1 MNVSSFGY
9 LHNSGRSKLCIFPT
23 NSKKDKKKR
32 EVGGQKMNEYVN
44 SDLAVEKK
52 GFWQTDDSCYIEE
65 EGDDFTVCRLN
76 IENSEDSKK
85 YGREKGH
92 YVTVFCDKIWLMD
105 NEAIETMAYTVS
117 HEIEKMLFCVCRKP
131 VSEQKVL
138 VVGLG
143 NPDMTSDAI
152 GPFTVRQMMVTRHLG
167 GFYKKIFGDKRVTS
181 VSALAPG
188 VLSQTGIETVE
199 IIKSAVDS
207 VLPDAVIAVDSL
219 AARSCERLGSTVQL
233 FDNGI
238 SPGSG
243 VGNTRKAIDKKNV
256 GVPVIALGVPTVVD
270 SSTLVYDALEKAGV
284 STVSDE
290 LHKVLTEGRGF
301 FVSPKESDVIAK
313 SASGLLAAALDITFG
328 TRV

>member
-1 MNVSSFGY
+1 
-9 LHNSGRSKLCIFPT
+9 
-23 NSKKDKKKR
+23 
-32 EVGGQKMNEYVN
+32 MNEYVN

-52 GFWQTDDSCYIEE
+52 GLWTTDDSCYTEE
-65 EGDDFTVCRLN
+65 DGEDYTICRLN
-76 IENSEDSKK
+76 IENAADSEK

-105 NEAIETMAYTVS
+105 NDVLDSMAYTVS
-117 HEIEKMLFCVCRKP
+117 HEIEKMLCGACKKNVT
-131 VSEQKVL
+131 EQKVL

-167 GFYKKIFGDKRVTS
+167 DFYKKIFGDKRVTN

-199 IIKSAVDS
+199 IIKSAVES
-207 VLPDAVIAVDSL
+207 VMPDAVIAVDAL

-243 VGNTRKAIDKKNV
+243 VGNTRKAIDRKNI

-270 SSTLVYDALEKAGV
+270 SSTLVYDALERAGV
-284 STVSDE
+284 HTVSDE
-290 LHKVLTEGRGF
+290 LHRVLSEGRGF

-313 SASGLLAAALDITFG
+313 SASALLAAALDITFG
-328 TRV
+328 TRT

>member
-1 MNVSSFGY
+1 
-9 LHNSGRSKLCIFPT
+9 
-23 NSKKDKKKR
+23 
-32 EVGGQKMNEYVN
+32 MNEYVN

-52 GFWQTDDSCYIEE
+52 GVLYTGDSCYTEE
-65 EGDDFTVCRLN
+65 EGEGCTVCRLN
-76 IENSEDSKK
+76 IESDEDSSK

-105 NEAIETMAYTVS
+105 NEALDSMAYTVS
-117 HEIEKMLFCVCRKP
+117 HEIEKMLFSLCQKP
-131 VSEQKVL
+131 VSEQRVL
-138 VVGLG
+138 VIGLG

-167 GFYKKIFGDKRVTS
+167 GIYKKIFGNKRVTN

-199 IIKSAVDS
+199 IIKSAAES
-207 VLPDAVIAVDSL
+207 VAPDAVITVDAL

-243 VGNTRKAIDKKNV
+243 VGNARKAIDKKSI

-284 STVSDE
+284 GEISDE
-290 LHKVLTEGRGF
+290 LHEVLKEGRSF

-313 SASGLLAAALDITFG
+313 SASALLAAALDITFG
-328 TRV
+328 TRA

>member
-1 MNVSSFGY
+1 
-9 LHNSGRSKLCIFPT
+9 
-23 NSKKDKKKR
+23 
-32 EVGGQKMNEYVN
+32 MNEYVN

-52 GFWQTDDSCYIEE
+52 GCWKTGGSCYSEE
-65 EGDDFTVCRLN
+65 EGDGYTVCRLN
-76 IENSEDSKK
+76 VESDDDCQR

-105 NEAIETMAYTVS
+105 NEMLDTMAYTVS
-117 HEIEKMLFCVCRKP
+117 HEIEKMLFCLCGKP
-131 VSEQKVL
+131 VSEQKIL

-167 GFYKKIFGDKRVTS
+167 SLYKKIFGSKRVTN

-199 IIKSAVDS
+199 IIKSALVS
-207 VLPDAVIAVDSL
+207 VEPDAVIAVDAL

-243 VGNTRKAIDKKNV
+243 VGNTRKAIDKKSL
-256 GVPVIALGVPTVVD
+256 GIPVIALGIPTVVD
-270 SSTLVYDALEKAGV
+270 SSTLVYDALSKAGV
-284 STVSDE
+284 ESVSDE

-301 FVSPKESDVIAK
+301 FVSPKESDAIAK
-313 SASGLLAAALDITFG
+313 SASELLATALDITFG

>member
-1 MNVSSFGY
+1 
-9 LHNSGRSKLCIFPT
+9 
-23 NSKKDKKKR
+23 
-32 EVGGQKMNEYVN
+32 MNEYVN
-44 SDLAVEKK
+44 SDLAVEGK
-52 GFWQTDDSCYIEE
+52 GIWGKGDSCYTEE
-65 EGDDFTVCRLN
+65 ESEYCTVCRLN
-76 IENSEDSKK
+76 IQTDEDSQK

-92 YVTVFCDKIWLMD
+92 YVTVFCEKIWLMD
-105 NEAIETMAYTVS
+105 NEAIESMAYTVS
-117 HEIEKMLFCVCRKP
+117 HELEKMLFSLCQKN
-131 VSEQKVL
+131 VSEEKVL

-167 GFYKKIFGDKRVTS
+167 GIYKKIFGDKRVTN

-199 IIKSAVDS
+199 IIKSTVES
-207 VLPDAVIAVDSL
+207 VRPDAVIVVDAL

-243 VGNTRKAIDKKNV
+243 VGNARKAIDKKSI
-256 GVPVIALGVPTVVD
+256 GVPVIALGIPTVVD
-270 SSTLVYDALEKAGV
+270 SSTLVYDALKKAGIGDI
-284 STVSDE
+284 SDE
-290 LHKVLTEGRGF
+290 LDKVLKEGRGF

-313 SASGLLAAALDITFG
+313 SASSLLAAALDITFG

>member
-1 MNVSSFGY
+1 M
-9 LHNSGRSKLCIFPT
+9 I
-23 NSKKDKKKR
+23 
-32 EVGGQKMNEYVN
+32 EYAN

-52 GFWQTDDSCYIEE
+52 GLWQIDASCYTEEE
-65 EGDDFTVCRLN
+65 EGECTVCRLN
-76 IENSEDSKK
+76 IENDEDSAK

-105 NEAIETMAYTVS
+105 NEGLESMSYTVS
-117 HEIEKMLFCVCRKP
+117 HEIEKMLFRVCKKS
-131 VSEQKVL
+131 VSEQKIL

-167 GFYKKIFGDKRVTS
+167 GFYKKIFGDKRVTN
-181 VSALAPG
+181 VAAIAPG

-199 IIKSAVDS
+199 IIKSAALS
-207 VLPDAVIAVDSL
+207 VSPDAIIAVDAL
-219 AARSCERLGSTVQL
+219 AARSCERLGSTVQIS
-233 FDNGI
+233 DNGI

-243 VGNTRKAIDKKNV
+243 VGNSRKAINKKNV

-270 SSTLVYDALEKAGV
+270 SATLVCDVLERAGV

-290 LHKVLTEGRGF
+290 LQGVLREGRSF
-301 FVSPKESDVIAK
+301 FVSPKESDMIAR
-313 SASGLLAAALDITFG
+313 SASELLAAALDITFG